1 MRGRRPPGTGRAG
14 SSEGSFFRRFARR
27 LRAGSAR
34 RVFFFAAVGIGLSE
48 ASAAWTEGSAV
59 HSERMPL
66 LSGLTPGG
74 LRAPMS
80 PPMHPRAR
88 ERERERET
96 DRQTETDRGRE
107 KERARHLLLNWWPH
121 GAPWGGQVPRCQG
134 RRPRRGYCGNLS
146 AGRPGRP
153 SHGEGPCANESE
165 LRAQAR
171 DAHSR
176 RLRWAQAR
184 LFILMKRGTRSN
196 D

>member
-14 SSEGSFFRRFARR
+14 SSEGSCARRFARR

-34 RVFFFAAVGIGLSE
+34 RIFFFAAVGIGLSE

-107 KERARHLLLNWWPH
+107 KERARHLLLNWWPPRSPVGGP
-121 GAPWGGQVPRCQG
+121 GAKMPGAAPAARILRKSVGWATWSPLA
-134 RRPRRGYCGNLS
+134 RRGAVRERIG
-146 AGRPGRP
+146 A
-153 SHGEGPCANESE
+153 
-165 LRAQAR
+165 AR
-171 DAHSR
+171 T
-176 RLRWAQAR
+176 
-184 LFILMKRGTRSN
+184 GTRRALAPSALGAGAAIYSDETWN
-196 D
+196 PKQ